1 MTEAE
6 IVKIIMTVK
15 TRPELLTLAIVMD
28 QKIKKINQ
36 KSIKMVLIMLD
47 PL

>member
-1 MTEAE
+1 MTQAE

-28 QKIKKINQ
+28 QKT
-36 KSIKMVLIMLD
+36 
-47 PL
+47 